1 MMMGK
6 ESAQVVPYE
15 DIITW
20 HVDVDALLLHIFTL
34 SFMLMIIELCKLE

>member
-15 DIITW
+15 DIIMW
-20 HVDVDALLLHIFTL
+20 HVDALLLHIFTL
-34 SFMLMIIELCKLE
+34 SFMFMIIELCKLD